1 MQQLEVLK
9 NHIIDTDFPEQLQKV
24 ESERQLGPLTIN
36 KKESSVILW
45 TKTTQA
51 KIQDTPQC
59 KDDAEKLNFQLDEAH
74 RIYIC
79 MVRITGDK

>member
-1 MQQLEVLK
+1 MQIFLNNYK
-9 NHIIDTDFPEQLQKV
+9 K
-24 ESERQLGPLTIN
+24 SKSKRQLGPLTIN

-45 TKTTQA
+45 IKTTQA

-74 RIYIC
+74 RI
-79 MVRITGDK
+79 